1 MVYMDLETL
10 INNAIN
16 DNSLVKINDKIYLTK
31 YQIAVLERFHI
42 EYNSCSDIKE
52 ILFLIDDYLE
62 TDYEEELDE
71 LAKSL
76 QEFSYYNFTHK

>member
-1 MVYMDLETL
+1 MDLETL
-10 INNAIN
+10 ISNAIN

>member
-1 MVYMDLETL
+1 MDLETL

-16 DNSLVKINDKIYLTK
+16 DNSFVKINDKIYLTK
-31 YQIAVLERFHI
+31 YQIGILDRFHI
-42 EYNSCSDIKE
+42 EYTSCSDIKE
-52 ILFLIDDYLE
+52 ILFLIDEILE

-71 LAKSL
+71 LAKNL

>member
-1 MVYMDLETL
+1 MDLEKL
-10 INNAIN
+10 INNAIS
-16 DNSLVKINDKIYLTK
+16 DNSLVKINDNIYLTK
-31 YQIAVLERFHI
+31 YQIVVLERYHI

-71 LAKSL
+71 LAKNL
-76 QEFSYYNFTHK
+76 QEFSYYNFTNK

>member
-1 MVYMDLETL
+1 MDLETL

-16 DNSLVKINDKIYLTK
+16 NNSLVKVNERIFLTK

-42 EYNSCSDIKE
+42 EYNNCNDIKE
-52 ILFLIDDYLE
+52 ILFLIDDYL
-62 TDYEEELDE
+62 DSVYEEELDE
-71 LAKSL
+71 LAKNL